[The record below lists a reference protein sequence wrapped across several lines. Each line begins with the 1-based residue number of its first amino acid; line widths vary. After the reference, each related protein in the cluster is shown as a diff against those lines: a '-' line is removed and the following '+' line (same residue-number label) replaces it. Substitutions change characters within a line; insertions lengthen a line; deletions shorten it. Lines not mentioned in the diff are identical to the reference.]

1 MKDKAKIVPQD
12 NDRRR
17 RSLRQSPHRKFLPR
31 HGPRRLGSAPRLSSL
46 RPFSDAPAF
55 PRASAALMRMISDEF
70 DSSAPRFSNPA
81 FRPSRVLGLN
91 AGEKRPESAVQTRR
105 ARPND
110 TRRFLPAFSQRL
122 LRAPFPRL
130 RTSHL
135 PRRIPGPHSRP
146 LPPGS
151 FRLRAL
157 RGTGNIR
164 PFIPA
169 SFRPRIRPPPPP
181 PPPPRNKTPPR
192 QKRRPKS
199 PPINAPKRPPPGA
212 APLEHFRRTQK
223 SRVRPPRAQSMP
235 LFRLLPVPAVPRLQ
249 KSAVPGHTA
258 VD

>member
-17 RSLRQSPHRKFLPR
+17 RALRQSPLRKFSPR

-55 PRASAALMRMISDEF
+55 PRASAALMRLISDES

-81 FRPSRVLGLN
+81 FRPPRAPRLN
-91 AGEKRPESAVQTRR
+91 AGENRPKSAVQTRR

-110 TRRFLPAFSQRL
+110 TRRFLPS
-122 LRAPFPRL
+122 FPRGASVL
-130 RTSHL
+130 RPLGSALLTFRAAF
-135 PRRIPGPHSRP
+135 PARIPDRFPSARSASELCAAQATSALSSLHRSTPH
-146 LPPGS
+146 
-151 FRLRAL
+151 
-157 RGTGNIR
+157 
-164 PFIPA
+164 
-169 SFRPRIRPPPPP
+169 PPPPDAPAPARIESP
-181 PPPPRNKTPPR
+181 PKPRRSAPRNVLR
-192 QKRRPKS
+192 QAQRPSQKHRE
-199 PPINAPKRPPPGA
+199 RP
-212 APLEHFRRTQK
+212 K